1 MSAALILRSL
11 PTTTVAPLQS
21 FLVSAV
27 CADEGSTGSAMGHW
41 WTLEHTSER
50 SAVPLRADLL
60 SVRNNVCKVPISDV
74 RLFEFS
80 TPRAEFTAKVLGP
93 AIAIGRSS
101 GWGYSATKVSIDIEC
116 RPVGRAFMNPE
127 KCRCPSGSHGH
138 RPGKCQALAVGED
151 HLCQRCHDKSASD
164 VEKEAKAS
172 AERKRRA

>member
-1 MSAALILRSL
+1 V
-11 PTTTVAPLQS
+11 PVEEP
-21 FLVSAV
+21 
-27 CADEGSTGSAMGHW
+27 STASIA
-41 WTLEHTSER
+41 
-50 SAVPLRADLL
+50 
-60 SVRNNVCKVPISDV
+60 DV